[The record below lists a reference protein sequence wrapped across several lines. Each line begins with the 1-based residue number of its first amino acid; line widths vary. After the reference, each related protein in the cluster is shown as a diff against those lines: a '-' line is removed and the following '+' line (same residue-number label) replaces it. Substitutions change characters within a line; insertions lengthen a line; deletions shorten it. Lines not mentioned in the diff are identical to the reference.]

1 MTKVALVFKKSRFDL
16 YSHSNEGETRAFA
29 EGNRELIENDA
40 KHQRTL
46 DAVIQFFDQSG
57 ISHELFYRGELREH
71 GLPNGTTL
79 VLAVGGDGTFIDASH
94 YVTDV
99 PIAGINSDP
108 NHSVGFYATVT
119 LEQLP
124 QLIEGNLPKINLQ
137 RIVTEINGARVGAS
151 AINDI
156 RFGDA
161 LLGGTARYEYRGT
174 SHKDDGLLVS
184 TAQGS
189 TAYMWN
195 AGGSIVPLDSKYMQV
210 HVMAKRGSGYDHV
223 EEVRFRNLM
232 RHGALVI
239 DPRHQ
244 CNDVPIGA
252 EVVLRLGDPLMV
264 YGDLMKQRTIF
275 LEKQGIY

>member
-57 ISHELFYRGELREH
+57 ISHELFYRGELR
-71 GLPNGTTL
+71 
-79 VLAVGGDGTFIDASH
+79 
-94 YVTDV
+94 
-99 PIAGINSDP
+99 
-108 NHSVGFYATVT
+108 
-119 LEQLP
+119 
-124 QLIEGNLPKINLQ
+124 
-137 RIVTEINGARVGAS
+137 
-151 AINDI
+151 
-156 RFGDA
+156 
-161 LLGGTARYEYRGT
+161 
-174 SHKDDGLLVS
+174 
-184 TAQGS
+184 
-189 TAYMWN
+189 
-195 AGGSIVPLDSKYMQV
+195 
-210 HVMAKRGSGYDHV
+210 GSGYDHV